1 MAIEPTAPPYED
13 GDRLPYRAPR
23 RRALAEQGSG
33 ELGLP
38 LPTDARD
45 DEEQEFNLRD
55 AWHVLLKRRWTV
67 LGCTALVAAVAII
80 GALLQTPLYRS
91 TATLQIES
99 SALRIVNM
107 EGVEAIDASGD
118 YMSTQIELLKSR
130 AVVLRAV
137 RQLGLVSDEDFQN
150 AVSRP
155 GGIAGIVSLFRGK
168 DAKPDAAS
176 RSLESREAEAVDRV
190 MGNRQ
195 VQVVGY
201 SQVAKVTFASPDP
214 RVAERVSNGLAQAFM
229 EANLSRREEN
239 SKYARTFLEDRLS
252 QLKLKLEDSER
263 ALIAFAQEQ
272 RLASLDQN
280 TSLASANLTQLNDAL
295 GTATADRIRAESV
308 WRQAQVG
315 GGLSSDALKSPML
328 DKLRETRN
336 DLKAEYEAKRATFKA
351 DYPEMQQL
359 ARRIAEVEAR
369 IKEEAGAYATA
380 AQAEYEAARANETL
394 LREQVASLQSELLD
408 LQGRSVQFNILKR
421 ESDTNRQ
428 LYDALL
434 QRYKEIGVAGGG
446 ASNNVSM
453 VDPALPGYRFKP
465 DIRRSALI
473 GLLLGL
479 MLSFALAFLLERL
492 DETIKTPEDIERQ
505 LRLPVLGIVPKVGEG
520 LLEAMAEDTRSPFSE
535 AYRSLRTGLQ
545 YATEAGAP
553 KILLVTSA
561 VAGEGK
567 STTALMLAR
576 KFAQLGVKVLLI
588 DADLRKPSLHKRLN
602 VNNPTGLSEY
612 LAGETD
618 GPEMFKPTAQANL
631 TVVTS
636 GATPSNPAELLS
648 AARFRTLLTL
658 ATQNF
663 DQVIIDGPP
672 LLGLADVP
680 IIANAADGTLIVI
693 EAGHARIGVLRGAM
707 KRLFAVRARI
717 TGALLVKYD
726 PKAAGHGYGR
736 GYGYGYSDYFYHYSD
751 GSDGRRLKRL

>member
-1 MAIEPTAPPYED
+1 MAVEPTEPRDEES
-13 GDRLPYRAPR
+13 DRLPYRAPR
-23 RRALAEQGSG
+23 RRAFVEQASS
-33 ELGLP
+33 EIGLP
-38 LPTDARD
+38 LPPDASD
-45 DEEQEFNLRD
+45 DQEQEFTLRD

-67 LGCTALVAAVAII
+67 LGCTALVAAIALIW
-80 GALLQTPLYRS
+80 ALLQTPLYRS

-99 SALRIVNM
+99 SSLRIVKM
-107 EGVEAIDASGD
+107 EGVEAVDASSDFMG
-118 YMSTQIELLKSR
+118 TQIELLKSR
-130 AVVLRAV
+130 ALALRAV
-137 RQLGLVSDEDFQN
+137 RQLGLVSDEAFQN

-155 GGIAGIVSLFRGK
+155 GGIAGIVRLFRGK
-168 DAKPDAAS
+168 DAKPDATS
-176 RSLESREAEAVDRV
+176 QTLESREANAAANV
-190 MGNRQ
+190 MANRQ
-195 VQVVGY
+195 VEAVGY
-201 SQVAKVTFASPDP
+201 SQLARVSFVSPDP
-214 RVAERVSNGLAQAFM
+214 RVAERVTNGLAQAFM
-229 EANLSRREEN
+229 DANLSRREEN

-272 RLASLDQN
+272 RLASVDQN
-280 TSLASANLTQLNDAL
+280 TSLASSNLEQLNSAL

-308 WRQAQVG
+308 WRQAQVAR
-315 GGLSSDALKSPML
+315 GLSSDALKSPML
-328 DKLRETRN
+328 DKLRETRG
-336 DLKAEYEAKRATFKA
+336 DLKADYEAKRVTFKP
-351 DYPEMQQL
+351 DYPEMQEL

-380 AQAEYEAARANETL
+380 AQAEYEAALANETL

-421 ESDTNRQ
+421 ESDTSRQ

-479 MLSFALAFLLERL
+479 MLGFALAFLLERL
-492 DETIKTPEDIERQ
+492 DETIKTPEDIERH
-505 LRLPVLGIVPKVGEG
+505 LRLPVIGIVPKVGESTID
-520 LLEAMAEDTRSPFSE
+520 AMAEDTRSSFSE

-567 STTALMLAR
+567 TTTALMLAR
-576 KFAQLGVKVLLI
+576 KFAQLGVKVLVI

-602 VNNPTGLSEY
+602 VDNGMGLSEY

-618 GPEMFKPTAQANL
+618 GPEMFKPTTQANL

-636 GATPSNPAELLS
+636 GATPSNPAELLA
-648 AARFRTLLTL
+648 AARFRSLLTV
-658 ATQNF
+658 AAHTF

-680 IIANAADGTLIVI
+680 IIANAADGTLIAI
-693 EAGHARIGVLRGAM
+693 EAGRARIGVLRGAM
-707 KRLFAVRARI
+707 KRLFAVRARV

-726 PKAAGHGYGR
+726 PKAAGYGYGH
-736 GYGYGYSDYFYHYSD
+736 GYGYGYSDYYYHYSD
-751 GSDGRRLKRL
+751 SSDGRRLKRL

>member
-1 MAIEPTAPPYED
+1 MAIEPTDRRDED
-13 GDRLPYRAPR
+13 SDRLPHRAPR
-23 RRALAEQGSG
+23 SRALAEQASS
-33 ELGLP
+33 EPGLP
-38 LPTDARD
+38 LSPDARD
-45 DEEQEFNLRD
+45 DEERELTLRD

-107 EGVEAIDASGD
+107 EGVEAVDASGD
-118 YMSTQIELLKSR
+118 FMSTQIELLKSR

-137 RQLGLVSDEDFQN
+137 RQLGLVSDEAFQN

-168 DAKPDAAS
+168 DARPDAAS
-176 RSLESREAEAVDRV
+176 RTLESRESEAVARV

-195 VQVVGY
+195 VEVVGY
-201 SQVAKVTFASPDP
+201 SQLAKVSFVSPDP

-239 SKYARTFLEDRLS
+239 SKYARTFLEDRLA

-263 ALIAFAQEQ
+263 ALIKFAQAQ
-272 RLASLDQN
+272 RLASVDQN
-280 TSLASANLTQLNDAL
+280 TSLASANLEQLNTAL
-295 GTATADRIRAESV
+295 GTATADRIRAEST
-308 WRQAQVG
+308 WRQAQVA
-315 GGLSSDALKSPML
+315 GGLSSDALQSPML

-336 DLKAEYEAKRATFKA
+336 DLKADYEAKRATFKA
-351 DYPEMQQL
+351 EYPEMQQL
-359 ARRIAEVEAR
+359 TRRIAEVEAR
-369 IKEEAGAYATA
+369 IKEEAGAYTTA
-380 AQAEYEAARANETL
+380 AQAEYEAALANETL
-394 LREQVASLQSELLD
+394 LREQVATLQSELLD

-446 ASNNVSM
+446 ASNNVSV

-520 LLEAMAEDTRSPFSE
+520 SLEAMSEDSRSPFSE

-553 KILLVTSA
+553 GILLVTSA

-602 VNNPTGLSEY
+602 VDNPTGLSEY

-618 GPEMFKPTAQANL
+618 GPEMFKPTTQANL

-648 AARFRTLLTL
+648 AARFRSLLTL
-658 ATQNF
+658 ATHNY

-726 PKAAGHGYGR
+726 PKAAGYGYGR
-736 GYGYGYSDYFYHYSD
+736 GYGYSDYFHHYSD
-751 GSDGRRLKRL
+751 GAEGRRLKRL

>member
-1 MAIEPTAPPYED
+1 M
-13 GDRLPYRAPR
+13 GRLA
-23 RRALAEQGSG
+23 
-33 ELGLP
+33 
-38 LPTDARD
+38 
-45 DEEQEFNLRD
+45 
-55 AWHVLLKRRWTV
+55 
-67 LGCTALVAAVAII
+67 
-80 GALLQTPLYRS
+80 
-91 TATLQIES
+91 
-99 SALRIVNM
+99 
-107 EGVEAIDASGD
+107 ASGG
-118 YMSTQIELLKSR
+118 R
-130 AVVLRAV
+130 RGA
-137 RQLGLVSDEDFQN
+137 
-150 AVSRP
+150 
-155 GGIAGIVSLFRGK
+155 FR
-168 DAKPDAAS
+168 
-176 RSLESREAEAVDRV
+176 
-190 MGNRQ
+190 
-195 VQVVGY
+195 
-201 SQVAKVTFASPDP
+201 
-214 RVAERVSNGLAQAFM
+214 
-229 EANLSRREEN
+229 
-239 SKYARTFLEDRLS
+239 
-252 QLKLKLEDSER
+252 
-263 ALIAFAQEQ
+263 
-272 RLASLDQN
+272 
-280 TSLASANLTQLNDAL
+280 ND
-295 GTATADRIRAESV
+295 
-308 WRQAQVG
+308 WRQAQVA
-315 GGLSSDALKSPML
+315 GGLSSDALKSPTL
-328 DKLRETRN
+328 DKLRGTLG
-336 DLKAEYEAKRATFKA
+336 DLKADYEAKRATFKA

-380 AQAEYEAARANETL
+380 AHAEYEAALANETL

-492 DETIKTPEDIERQ
+492 DETIKTPEDIERH
-505 LRLPVLGIVPKVGEG
+505 LRLPVLGIVPKVGESTID
-520 LLEAMAEDTRSPFSE
+520 AMAEDTRSSFSE

-567 STTALMLAR
+567 TTTALMLAR
-576 KFAQLGVKVLLI
+576 KFAQLGVKVLVI
-588 DADLRKPSLHKRLN
+588 DADLRRPSLHKRLN
-602 VNNPTGLSEY
+602 VDNGMGLSEY

-618 GPEMFKPTAQANL
+618 GPDMFKPTTQANL

-636 GATPSNPAELLS
+636 GATPSNPAELLA
-648 AARFRTLLTL
+648 AARFRSLLTM
-658 ATQNF
+658 AAQTF

-680 IIANAADGTLIVI
+680 IIANAADGTLIAI
-693 EAGHARIGVLRGAM
+693 EAGRARIGVLRGAL

-726 PKAAGHGYGR
+726 PKAAGHGYGH
-736 GYGYGYSDYFYHYSD
+736 GYGYGYSDYYYHYSD